1 MSFYFTEK
9 PFERFG
15 KTLIEEVNLSVEPGE
30 HIAIVGDNGVGKST
44 LLNAIYNKYND
55 STYLMDQ
62 ELSKYK
68 NETAINYIMSWYPEL
83 LDIKLAMQT
92 DYEKIGDYI
101 ELNGYEIEEQI
112 IFTSKAIKFRRV
124 RFR

>member
-1 MSFYFTEK
+1 
-9 PFERFG
+9 
-15 KTLIEEVNLSVEPGE
+15 
-30 HIAIVGDNGVGKST
+30 
-44 LLNAIYNKYND
+44 
-55 STYLMDQ
+55 MDQ

-101 ELNGYEIEEQI
+101 EIKGYEIEEQI
-112 IFTSKAIKFRRV
+112 ILQAKQLNLEESDLDKQMGQLSGGQQTQVALVRAMISEKNLILLDEPTNHLDKQMIHIVVDYIK
-124 RFR
+124 

>member
-101 ELNGYEIEEQI
+101 ERSI
-112 IFTSKAIKFRRV
+112 
-124 RFR
+124 

>member
-1 MSFYFTEK
+1 MLN
-9 PFERFG
+9 R
-15 KTLIEEVNLSVEPGE
+15 E

-92 DYEKIGDYI
+92 DYEKLVTI
-101 ELNGYEIEEQI
+101 
-112 IFTSKAIKFRRV
+112 
-124 RFR
+124 